1 MQGAE
6 HYTPWAK
13 SDLLPAFV
21 FFGKLSHPWT
31 CCMVTTAEFHG
42 YNRDCMIHEA

>member
-6 HYTPWAK
+6 HCTPWAK

-21 FFGKLSHPWT
+21 FLENCHTLGHVAWLQLQSF
-31 CCMVTTAEFHG
+31 MVTTE
-42 YNRDCMIHEA
+42 IV